1 MSRNGKENNGCNQSK
16 PLKTL
21 AGAEDKPL
29 IVSGA
34 KITCYVLED
43 ETRVISERGFNES
56 LGTSSGGKSGSA
68 VDSALMPRIAQA
80 KWLKPFIPDK
90 LKNVLSSPI
99 EFTPPHGGRT
109 AYGYPA
115 LSFVDLC
122 EAILKARDNNAVP
135 AQQDPIVWN
144 ADLILRGLARVG
156 ITALIDEATGY
167 QRIRV
172 ERALA
177 RILEKFIAEEMQP
190 WMKTYPIEFYEQ
202 ICRLKGWPAEHAI
215 ARPQVVGHYTNDII
229 YDRLAPGVLE
239 ELRNRNPTLPSGN
252 RRHRHHQHLTPNHG
266 HPALQ
271 RHIEGVIALMRVSES
286 WEKFMVL
293 LEKAYPKPV
302 EALPL
307 FAKLAEKSGQG
318 TAKNTKYL

>member
-1 MSRNGKENNGCNQSK
+1 MANSTTDSNGNNRVI

-29 IVSGA
+29 TIGE
-34 KITCYVLED
+34 IQIPCYVLED
-43 ETRVISERGFNES
+43 ETRVISQRGLYTG
-56 LGTSSGGKSGSA
+56 LGTTSGGHYSSA
-68 VDSALMPRIAQA
+68 EDGTLVPRIAQA
-80 KWLKPFIPDK
+80 KWLQPYISED
-90 LKNVLSSPI
+90 LRSVLSSPI
-99 EFTPPHGGRT
+99 EFMPPHGGRT

-115 LSFVDLC
+115 DSFVDLC
-122 EAILKARDNNAVP
+122 EAILKARDSNVVSD
-135 AQQDPIVWN
+135 QQLSVVRR
-144 ADLILRGLARVG
+144 ADLILRGLARIG

-177 RILEKFIAEEMQP
+177 QILEKFIAEEMQA
-190 WMKTYPIEFYEQ
+190 WMLTFPMEFYEQ

-229 YDRLAPGVLE
+229 YERLAPGVLE
-239 ELRNRNPTLPSGN
+239 ELRNRNPILPSGN
-252 RRHRHHQHLTPNHG
+252 RKHRHHQHLTPDHG

-286 WEKFMVL
+286 WEAFMVL

-307 FAKLAEKSGQG
+307 FAKLAEK
-318 TAKNTKYL
+318 